1 MITRY
6 PRTKSISMMKESPM
20 RRMGFFRLFLT
31 VTIFIFTFL
40 PSPSAAETVY
50 VKYRGPVD
58 LSPFKCHLITRSS
71 FVNRLCYDRQEKYVI
86 VKLKNTYYHYCEV
99 PPDIVMDWLKADSIG
114 RFYNANIK
122 GRFDCRKNYVPPYR

>member
-6 PRTKSISMMKESPM
+6 PRTKSISMMKESPT

-50 VKYRGPVD
+50 VKYRGLVD

-99 PPDIVMDWLKADSIG
+99 PPDVVMDWLKAESIG